1 LWDVVLTPV
10 SRSGSPINPRL
21 IRLSVWSGPTWDRS
35 KATSE
40 RLRKQAPI
48 PSDPAWNATNPYGT
62 PSSPFD
68 RQVVIGPPSPI
79 RPQPKYHCR
88 MADTPHRSRDALPI
102 GPDGTVEFDSAYEG
116 TPPWDIGHPQP
127 AFLAVAQSG
136 ALVGRVLDV
145 GCGTGEHAL
154 MAAEL
159 GFDATG
165 IDSSPKAI
173 RLAENKARER
183 SLYPR
188 FLVADALELESRGG
202 QYDTVLDCGLFH
214 VFDDRDR
221 ARFVRSLSSI
231 VAPDGRYFMLC
242 FSDQQPGDWGPRR
255 VSKAEIQSSFGFSRA
270 SPMGGASCR
279 SRVPGSRSPSTPK
292 VHTPGW
298 RSLPGPSSVSPLM

>member
-1 LWDVVLTPV
+1 VLTVVERGDRASGRPYLARTQRLPQM
-10 SRSGSPINPRL
+10 SKSCRSWRASLMSLVP
-21 IRLSVWSGPTWDRS
+21 
-35 KATSE
+35 KACGQ
-40 RLRKQAPI
+40 QAPF
-48 PSDPAWNATNPYGT
+48 PSDHCLARREPVWDAQQ
-62 PSSPFD
+62 SFD
-68 RQVVIGPPSPI
+68 RQDVIGRPSPQ

-88 MADTPHRSRDALPI
+88 MADAPHRSRDALPI
-102 GPDGTVEFDSAYEG
+102 GPDRTVDFDSAYEG

-127 AFLAVAQSG
+127 AFLAVARSG
-136 ALVGRVLDV
+136 ALGGRVLDV

-165 IDSSPKAI
+165 IDFSPKAI

-183 SLYPR
+183 SLDSR
-188 FLVADALELESRGG
+188 FLVADALELESCGG

-231 VAPDGRYFMLC
+231 VVPDGHYFMLC

-255 VSKAEIQSSFGFSRA
+255 VSKAEIQSSFA
-270 SPMGGASCR
+270 D
-279 SRVPGSRSPSTPK
+279 
-292 VHTPGW
+292 GW
-298 RSLPGPSSVSPLM
+298 RVVSVESSRIEITIDPEGAHAWLAVITRT